1 MTCSATTT
9 LRRALL
15 FRLLHFCFIMERPGP
30 LVVWDSSS
38 SAYWEGWRKAAAR
51 KATPEQRSDWS
62 VYVRQLRLRQEYE
75 ERLWD
80 LAVQEEIE
88 EEESQRLLPDSLS
101 QVWIQNHQNIP
112 PKRAWNGWVW
122 LGLRMIYLPRLILY
136 LYP

>member
-1 MTCSATTT
+1 
-9 LRRALL
+9 
-15 FRLLHFCFIMERPGP
+15 MERPGP

-80 LAVQEEIE
+80 LTVQEEIE
-88 EEESQRLLPDSLS
+88 EEEAQRLAAEFWQRHVVRQEFWRR
-101 QVWIQNHQNIP
+101 QVFV
-112 PKRAWNGWVW
+112 RLTGWQQASGELAHVSCC
-122 LGLRMIYLPRLILY
+122 
-136 LYP
+136 